1 MSPVPSPGRGL
12 PRLVRGAVLA
22 MFCLLMS
29 MGAHVAAGG
38 RPPLSPGLLLCA
50 GLLAVICVAAADRRR
65 GFAGIV
71 AVAGV
76 SQVVF
81 HLLSAGG
88 EHGGSAVVV
97 TPGAAMVLTHV
108 VATVVIGAALACG
121 ERLVWSLA
129 SLCGVV
135 RALLL
140 VRCCPPPGPA
150 PAGAAFAAPRPAR
163 RWVLA
168 RSGPAWRGPPVLSI

>member
-1 MSPVPSPGRGL
+1 MPSPGRGL

-22 MFCLLMS
+22 TFCLLMS

-38 RPPLSPGLLLCA
+38 SPPLSPGLLLCA
-50 GLLAVICVAAADRRR
+50 GLLVVSCVAAADRRR
-65 GFAGIV
+65 GFGGIV
-71 AVAGV
+71 TVAGV

-88 EHGGSAVVV
+88 DHGGSAAVV
-97 TPGAAMVLTHV
+97 TPGPGMVLAHV
-108 VATVVIGAALACG
+108 VATLVVGAALACG

-129 SLCGVV
+129 ALCGVV
-135 RALLL
+135 RALRL

-150 PAGAAFAAPRPAR
+150 PAAAAFAAPRPVR
-163 RWVLA
+163 RWILA
-168 RSGPAWRGPPVLSI
+168 RSGPAWRGPPVLSH

>member
-12 PRLVRGAVLA
+12 LRLVRGGVLA
-22 MFCLLMS
+22 TFCLLMS
-29 MGAHVAAGG
+29 VGAHVAAGG
-38 RPPLSPGLLLCA
+38 SPPLSPGLLLCA
-50 GLLAVICVAAADRRR
+50 ALLAVICVAAADRRR

-88 EHGGSAVVV
+88 EHGGAASVV
-97 TPGAAMVLTHV
+97 TPAAGMVLAHV

-129 SLCGVV
+129 ALCGVV
-135 RALLL
+135 RTLLL
-140 VRCCPPPGPA
+140 VRSCPPAEPA
-150 PAGAAFAAPRPAR
+150 PAGAAFAAPRPV
-163 RWVLA
+163 RWWILA
-168 RSGPAWRGPPVLSI
+168 RSGPAWRGPPVLSN